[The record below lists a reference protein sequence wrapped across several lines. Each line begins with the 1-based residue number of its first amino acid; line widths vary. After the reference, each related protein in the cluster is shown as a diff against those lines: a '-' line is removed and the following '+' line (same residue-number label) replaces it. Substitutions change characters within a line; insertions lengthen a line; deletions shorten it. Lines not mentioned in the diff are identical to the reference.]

1 MSRRNDLDEAI
12 RLSTALYNEELN
24 RNKRNGL
31 VITTNVLNFNL
42 LTDDYYKKKYTK
54 DNEELGNMGDFII
67 LPNNLY
73 SKIMN
78 YCVMHTIEFENKPV
92 ILLHKESNTYFT
104 LRDSIDDEYAYI
116 SENYYNKIQEYLDTV
131 MCTLHLV
138 VDLPDSITK
147 LILEPSNK
155 EFLTITNQLELL
167 ENNIGVNYRILQSNM
182 VIHVINKNIQFTVKQ
197 LFGTDSENIQL
208 GYCVDSNIDIEF
220 YVDENK
226 LKSWNKEIKDEKD
239 NQEQLARDR
248 AERLKMLQTG
258 FRYISKSNTLTA
270 SNNDEPT
277 ASNNVEHDLTTQDIR
292 ATRLHYFNKLK

>member
-78 YCVMHTIEFENKPV
+78 FCVMYTIEFENKPV

-116 SENYYNKIQEYLDTV
+116 SENYYNKIQEHLDTV

-239 NQEQLARDR
+239 KQEQLARDR
-248 AERLKMLQTG
+248 AERLKVLQTG

-270 SNNDEPT
+270 SNNVEPT

-292 ATRLHYFNKLK
+292 ATRLNYFNKLK

>member
-1 MSRRNDLDEAI
+1 MSRSNDLNEAI

-31 VITTNVLNFNL
+31 AITTNVLNFNL
-42 LTDDYYKKKYTK
+42 LTDDYYKDKYTK
-54 DNEELGNMGDFII
+54 DNVELGNMGDFII

-78 YCVMHTIEFENKPV
+78 FCVMYTIEFENKPV

-116 SENYYNKIQEYLDTV
+116 SENYYNNIQEHLDTV

-155 EFLTITNQLELL
+155 EFLTINNQLELL

-182 VIHVINKNIQFTVKQ
+182 IIHVINKKLQFTVKQ
-197 LFGTDSENIQL
+197 LFGSDSEDIQL

-220 YVDENK
+220 YVDEDK

-239 NQEQLARDR
+239 KQEQLARER
-248 AERLKMLQTG
+248 SERLKILQTG
-258 FRYISKSNTLTA
+258 FRYISKSNT
-270 SNNDEPT
+270 PT
-277 ASNNVEHDLTTQDIR
+277 ASNNVEHVTSNNDELSSTMQDVR
-292 ATRLHYFNKLK
+292 ATRLIYFNKLK